1 MKPRACRHACTL
13 GGNEC
18 DFVVGYTG
26 GLLVGMLLTPHLEAF
41 LLWSLFVAFESW
53 RCSRRRERERRWL
66 CDRLPEA
73 RVLRLA
79 ATSSRALTRSASV
92 RRAGLAHAVPM
103 RPSRPQCG
111 GRLRAQKR
119 TISYTVLPITRGR

>member
-1 MKPRACRHACTL
+1 MKPRHCRQGCTL
-13 GGNEC
+13 GGNES
-18 DFVVGYTG
+18 DFVVGYTS

-53 RCSRRRERERRWL
+53 RCSRRRARERTWL
-66 CDRLPEA
+66 CDQLPPARALRLPA
-73 RVLRLA
+73 PAGSLL
-79 ATSSRALTRSASV
+79 RSAHV
-92 RRAGLAHAVPM
+92 RRAGLERAVPVAS
-103 RPSRPQCG
+103 SRGQGC